1 MNERS
6 SFLCF
11 SLFYLIRDLLTLHFH
26 SFLSGGR
33 WIVIILTFLFLFSS
47 RRATTEKQFAT

>member
-26 SFLSGGR
+26 SFLSRSVDCNHSDIFIFIQLQKGYD
-33 WIVIILTFLFLFSS
+33 
-47 RRATTEKQFAT
+47 